1 MPYGII
7 GNLTFDW
14 NYNVKLLTALMLSA
28 GILSPAFVCAA
39 EAPAAPAAK
48 AGPQAGPVKVTSV
61 EGITEYRLKNGM
73 RVLLFPDASKPTLT
87 TNIVYMV
94 GSRHE
99 NYGETGMAHLLEHL
113 LFKPTANFG
122 IKKGTKTPVE
132 ILNASGAEF
141 NGTTW
146 YDRTNYYSTFPAND
160 DNLKTMLALEADRM
174 INSPIDQNDLWNPKT
189 NKGEMTVV
197 RNEFEI
203 GESDPIGVTTERL
216 QAVAFD
222 WHNYG
227 KSTIGARSDIEQ
239 VNVPRLRA
247 FYKNYYQPDNAI
259 LMVAGRFD
267 EAKVLKQINE
277 MFGRIPKPTR
287 TLQPT
292 YTAEPVQDGERA
304 VTVRRNGGTQFVGAG
319 YHVAPSGHPDAAA
332 LALLSRILVDAPS
345 GRLHKA
351 LVEAKL
357 ATRLDADA
365 VSNLEPGYR
374 IYGAVVPKDLNL
386 DTTQEV
392 MLKVL
397 ENLKAEPITE
407 AEVARAKQATL
418 KQVDLAMNDTAKM
431 TIALTESMAAGD
443 WRLFF
448 LQRDRVEKVDAKA
461 VQAVAD
467 KYFKPSNRTL
477 GRFIPTDTPDRSDV
491 PGTPDVMAMVKDY
504 KGRAV
509 LAQGEVFDPS
519 PANIEGRTQRFTLP
533 NGMKAALLPKKTKG
547 GTVSVSVNM
556 RMGTADALQNKTYPG
571 QFAAALLMRGTERL
585 SRQEIKDSFD
595 KLKAQVTVGGSA
607 EGVGATI
614 TTTRENL
621 APALELLAEV
631 LRKPAY
637 SPTEFAEY
645 QRERVGKIE
654 QDMPEPQPQ
663 AMNAFQRMLDA
674 TPAGHVKHVMTLQEQ
689 LAKLRALSVDEVKAF
704 HGDFY
709 GANNATFAA
718 VGDFDPAVLKA
729 QVTSLFGTWK
739 AAKPYVRIPATMKNA
754 AGEKVALETPDKAN
768 SILLAIQ
775 PIPMKDD
782 NPAYPALLM
791 ANHMLGGGAL
801 RSRLAD
807 RIRQKEGLSYGVGSQ
822 LSIPARDPAG
832 LWLAFSFMA
841 PQNVQKVEAAL
852 REEID
857 LALKSGFTDAEL
869 VEAKK
874 GWKQGE
880 EVYRTEDNPL
890 AQRLSAY
897 LEIDRTMAY
906 DKDLEAKIAAL
917 TVAQVN
923 EALRQHLKPANLSV
937 ISAGDFAKA
946 KAAGAAA
953 K

>member
-1 MPYGII
+1 
-7 GNLTFDW
+7 
-14 NYNVKLLTALMLSA
+14 VKLLTALMLSA
-28 GILSPAFVCAA
+28 GILSPAFIHAETAA
-39 EAPAAPAAK
+39 VAPVVNK
-48 AGPQAGPVKVTSV
+48 GPVAGPVKVTSV
-61 EGITEYRLKNGM
+61 EGITEYRLGNGM

-113 LFKPTANFG
+113 LFKPTKNFG

-132 ILNASGAEF
+132 VLNATGAEF

-146 YDRTNYYSTFPAND
+146 YDRTNYYATFPANEE
-160 DNLKTMLALEADRM
+160 NLKTMLALEADRM

-267 EAKVLKQINE
+267 EAKILKQVNE
-277 MFGRIPKPTR
+277 LFGRIPKPTR
-287 TLQPT
+287 VIQPT
-292 YTAEPVQDGERA
+292 YTAEPTQDGERS
-304 VTVRRNGGTQFVGAG
+304 VTVRRSGGTQFVGAG
-319 YHVAPSGHPDAAA
+319 YHVAPSGHADAAP

-351 LVEAKL
+351 LVESKL

-374 IYGAVVPKDLNL
+374 IFGAVVPKDVEL
-386 DTTQEV
+386 DKTQAV
-392 MLKVL
+392 LLKVL
-397 ENLKAEPITE
+397 ENLKSEPITD
-407 AEVARAKQATL
+407 AEVARAKQAIL

-461 VQAVAD
+461 VQAVAE
-467 KYFKPSNRTL
+467 KYYKTSNRTL
-477 GRFIPTDTPDRSDV
+477 ARFIPTDTFDRADV
-491 PGTPDVMAMVKDY
+491 PGVPDITAMVKEY

-509 LAQGEVFDPS
+509 VAQGEVFDPS
-519 PANIEGRTQRFTLP
+519 PDNIEGRTQRFTLP
-533 NGMKAALLPKKTKG
+533 SGMKAALLPKKTKG
-547 GTVSVSVNM
+547 GTVSVSISL
-556 RMGTADALQNKTYPG
+556 RLGTAEALQNKAYPG
-571 QFAAALLMRGTERL
+571 AFASALLMRGTERL

-595 KLKAQVTVGGSA
+595 KLKAQVNVGGSA
-607 EGVGATI
+607 EGVSASI

-621 APALELLAEV
+621 APAMELLAEV
-631 LRKPAY
+631 LRKPKFDA
-637 SPTEFAEY
+637 TEFAEY

-654 QDMPEPQPQ
+654 QDLPEPQPL
-663 AMNAFQRMLDA
+663 AVNAFQRMLDA
-674 TPAGHVKHVMTLQEQ
+674 TPEGHVKHVLTMPEQ
-689 LAKLRALSVDEVKAF
+689 LGQLRVLKVEDVKAF
-704 HGDFY
+704 HSDFY
-709 GANNATFAA
+709 GASNATFAA
-718 VGDFDPAVLKA
+718 VGDFDAATLKA
-729 QVTSLFGTWK
+729 QVTSLYGSWK
-739 AAKPYVRIPATMKNA
+739 PAKPYVRIPVTMKNA
-754 AGEKVALETPDKAN
+754 AGLKQVLETPDKAN
-768 SILLAIQ
+768 SMLLAIH
-775 PIPMKDD
+775 PMAMKDD
-782 NPAYPALLM
+782 ATAYPALLM

-822 LSIPARDPAG
+822 LSIRARDPAG
-832 LWLAFSFMA
+832 AWIAYAISA
-841 PQNVQKVEAAL
+841 PQNTPKVEAAL
-852 REEID
+852 REEMA
-857 LALKSGFTDAEL
+857 LALKDGFTEAEL
-869 VEAKK
+869 AEAKK
-874 GWKQGE
+874 GWRQGE
-880 EVYRTEDNPL
+880 EVGRTDDNAL
-890 AQRLSAY
+890 SQRLAGY
-897 LEIDRTMAY
+897 LTLERTLAY
-906 DKDLEAKIAAL
+906 DKELEAKVASL
-917 TVAQVN
+917 TAAQVN
-923 EALRQHLKPANLSV
+923 QALRQYIVPASVSV
-937 ISAGDFAKA
+937 ISAGDFAKGGAA
-946 KAAGAAA
+946 KA